1 MKVLNGRFQ
10 SCSLQLNPASQKR
23 HKGRS
28 SSFKRE
34 TGSGVRG
41 VRELLNLSYFVN
53 YDSKRNPSKP
63 RTSQYRG

>member
-10 SCSLQLNPASQKR
+10 SCSLQLNPASQKG

-28 SSFKRE
+28 
-34 TGSGVRG
+34 SGVRG